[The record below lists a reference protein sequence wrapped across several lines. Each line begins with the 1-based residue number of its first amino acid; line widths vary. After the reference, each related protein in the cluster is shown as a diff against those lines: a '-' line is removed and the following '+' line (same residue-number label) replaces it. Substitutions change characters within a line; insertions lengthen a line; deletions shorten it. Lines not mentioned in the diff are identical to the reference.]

1 MTSTI
6 CAESLL
12 KCDRVGRVRVSE
24 ERRSALLAEFDRSYL
39 SAQAF
44 AELVGVRYST
54 FAGWIQ
60 RRRAA
65 SRGSENSGTER
76 ASIRLV
82 EAEVVEARIEEV
94 RPKLVVELGGGAKVE
109 VSDRGQLALAAE
121 LLGYLCRPTG
131 QAPRVC

>member
-6 CAESLL
+6 SGESGLRA
-12 KCDRVGRVRVSE
+12 DRGGRVRVSE
-24 ERRSALLAEFDRSYL
+24 ERRQALLAEFDRSHL

-65 SRGSENSGTER
+65 RSTSVSTVQRG
-76 ASIRLV
+76 APVQLV
-82 EAEVVEARIEEV
+82 EAFFDSTIQQPQSVM
-94 RPKLVVELGGGAKVE
+94 VVELGGGAKVE
-109 VSDRGQLALAAE
+109 VRNREQLALVAE
-121 LLGYLCRPTG
+121 LLGLLSG
-131 QAPRVC
+131 PRTQSARGC